1 MDREGDRPTVEAD
14 IELAAVAWAKANGVF
29 CRKVQW
35 IGRRNAPDRLF
46 GVRAGV
52 FVEFKKPGKPLRI
65 GQYKEKQR
73 MCAAG
78 IEAHGPVDS
87 FAQFLKIMEGQ
98 NGRRRV

>member
-1 MDREGDRPTVEAD
+1 MDREGVRPTVEAD

-46 GVRAGV
+46 GVRHGV
-52 FVEFKKPGKPLRI
+52 FVEFKRPGARLRM
-65 GQYKEKQR
+65 GQLKEIDR
-73 MCAAG
+73 MRAAG

-87 FAQFLKIMEGQ
+87 FALFLKIMEGQ